1 MGSDSDSPTSDVFA
15 WLRNQIAERR
25 QIRAELIQPESSL
38 TEDLMPDSF
47 ELIELATAV
56 EQEFGVQ
63 IDFEEIADIDTLG
76 DFSNLIISKR

>member
-1 MGSDSDSPTSDVFA
+1 MGSDSNSPPSDVFA

-76 DFSNLIISKR
+76 DFSNLINSKR